1 MGDNGLRYPE
11 WDRFC
16 GLPLP
21 MKLDPLPI
29 PEDPDPY
36 RVEDRRRVLENPW
49 FRLREDRYR
58 HRRGAE
64 GRYLVVGFQR
74 SACGVLALD
83 ERDRVV
89 LVGQWRYPLEQFSWE
104 LPEGGGEPEES
115 PFEAARRELAEE
127 AGLAAGIWE
136 PLAFFHPSNSSTDEE
151 AFLFL
156 ARDLGPAEAHHQP
169 EGNEE
174 LLLRREPFA
183 ECVARV
189 LAGELSDSLTVA
201 ALLTLQARRSGV
213 AAALDPALAERFFQR
228 PGEHPS
234 AGRAR
239 WSTLGGAPG

>member
-1 MGDNGLRYPE
+1 MNLE
-11 WDRFC
+11 
-16 GLPLP
+16 
-21 MKLDPLPI
+21 PLPI

-36 RVEDRRRVLENPW
+36 RVEGRRQVMENPW

-83 ERDRVV
+83 AQDRVV

-104 LPEGGGEPEES
+104 LPEGGGEQDES

-127 AGLAAGIWE
+127 AGLAADTWE

-156 ARDLGPAEAHHQP
+156 ARDLVPAGPHHQP
-169 EGNEE
+169 EANEE
-174 LLLRREPFA
+174 LALRREPFA
-183 ECVARV
+183 ECLARV
-189 LAGELSDSLTVA
+189 LTGEITDSLTVV
-201 ALLTLQARRSGV
+201 ALLALQARRSGTTGP
-213 AAALDPALAERFFQR
+213 LEQALAEGFFQR
-228 PGEHPS
+228 PAEHPS

-239 WSTLGGAPG
+239 WTALGTPE

>member
-1 MGDNGLRYPE
+1 MNLE
-11 WDRFC
+11 
-16 GLPLP
+16 
-21 MKLDPLPI
+21 PLPI

-36 RVEDRRRVLENPW
+36 RVEGRRQVMENPW
-49 FRLREDRYR
+49 FRLREDRNR

-83 ERDRVV
+83 AQDRVV

-104 LPEGGGEPEES
+104 LPEGGGEQDES

-127 AGLAAGIWE
+127 AGLAADTWE

-156 ARDLGPAEAHHQP
+156 ARDLVPADPHHQP
-169 EGNEE
+169 EANEE
-174 LLLRREPFA
+174 LALRREPFA
-183 ECVARV
+183 ECLARV
-189 LAGELSDSLTVA
+189 LTGEITDSLTVV
-201 ALLTLQARRSGV
+201 ALLALQARRSGTTGP
-213 AAALDPALAERFFQR
+213 LDPALAERFFQR
-228 PGEHPS
+228 PAEHPS

-239 WSTLGGAPG
+239 WTALGTPE